1 MAKKP
6 AKIKKNFD
14 SYIYAG
20 ADFETT
26 REWIEFLS
34 KNDSVSPKVKEKL
47 KAERERREDEIFY
60 QGYLKYLKKQR
71 KTHIEERL
79 RFHVDVFRRRYAG
92 EFRRYP
98 FLKHLVD
105 GLEYKSLI
113 KQMGV
118 IQ

>member
-20 ADFETT
+20 VDFETT
-26 REWIEFLS
+26 REWIEFLGR
-34 KNDSVSPKVKEKL
+34 NDSGSPEMKGGLKEE
-47 KAERERREDEIFY
+47 KAGRKDEIFY